1 MHLWTEYE
9 GRTIA
14 GSYTLG
20 KLLRS
25 EGRNGFFATSD
36 STGNSAVI
44 RLTEAHFDEEEVLK
58 RWRQVA
64 ELHQDHLIEI
74 ERVGK
79 TDFDGVALTYA
90 LMERNDA
97 NLEDVLKERP
107 LTTAE
112 TTEVAKSVLAALT
125 TLHASGLVHEHIEP
139 VNILAVGEVVK
150 LRSDCVRE
158 CVADGE
164 FTSEEACEDL
174 RKRDIHDFGA
184 LLLQCLTLERE
195 VSPGLRLSEPFRR
208 IVPAAMDGHMSLRQ
222 IDALLNPVSA
232 PASGSAPIAGN
243 TPVTPPLSP
252 ATKVRPPL
260 VPEGVRVAAAAAIAQ
275 AGSREVSETGRAHPE
290 PTMPMRAAKDTF
302 RDAAPTHFSFKPM
315 WLVGVAVALLLLSS
329 LFYAFR
335 SKPAASAPQRAS
347 TAATATPGATDAPA
361 VVVAGPAHNNQRTQP
376 AAGQDEPV
384 AAAPTAAAPPTAHGP
399 GWYVIAYTY
408 NRENQARVK
417 VERLERKRGGFHPVV
432 FSPFARGPYLVALG
446 GPMNEAE
453 AEALMRRARHS
464 GLPRDTFVRRY

>member
-9 GRTIA
+9 GRTVA

-25 EGRNGFFATSD
+25 EGRNGFFTTAD

-64 ELHQDHLIEI
+64 ELHQSNLIEI

-112 TTEVAKSVLAALT
+112 TIEVAKSVLAALA

-139 VNILAVGEVVK
+139 VNVLAVGDVVK

-164 FTSEEACEDL
+164 FTSEEACEEL
-174 RKRDIHDFGA
+174 RRRDVQEFGA
-184 LLLQCLTLERE
+184 LLLRCLTLERE
-195 VSPGLRLSEPFRR
+195 WSATLKLAEPFRR
-208 IVPAAMDGHMSLRQ
+208 IVPAAIDGHMSLRQ
-222 IDALLNPVSA
+222 IDTILNPPS
-232 PASGSAPIAGN
+232 
-243 TPVTPPLSP
+243 SP
-252 ATKVRPPL
+252 AVHSASSANAPEASLRPDATASRPPL
-260 VPEGVRVAAAAAIAQ
+260 VPSGVRQI
-275 AGSREVSETGRAHPE
+275 P
-290 PTMPMRAAKDTF
+290 
-302 RDAAPTHFSFKPM
+302 
-315 WLVGVAVALLLLSS
+315 AVA
-329 LFYAFR
+329 
-335 SKPAASAPQRAS
+335 PAASAGR
-347 TAATATPGATDAPA
+347 
-361 VVVAGPAHNNQRTQP
+361 
-376 AAGQDEPV
+376 AAGLISTEPKESTMRTRPFTEDDTIEPV
-384 AAAPTAAAPPTAHGP
+384 RSAFKPVWFGAAIVVLLIIFALWHMLSGRPGSPVQTGRTPAAAAPPSSTQPGSRLATTPKDPALADTRAAGTPEGP
-399 GWYVIAYTY
+399 AAIVSPAASHVAGWYVIAYTY
-408 NRENQARVK
+408 NHENQARTK
-417 VERLERKRGGFHPVV
+417 VLRVERKREGFHPAV
-432 FSPFARGPYLVALG
+432 FSPSAHGPYLVSLG
-446 GPMNEAE
+446 GPMSESEAE
-453 AEALMRRARHS
+453 SLMRKARHA
-464 GLPRDTFVRRY
+464 GLPRDTFIRKY